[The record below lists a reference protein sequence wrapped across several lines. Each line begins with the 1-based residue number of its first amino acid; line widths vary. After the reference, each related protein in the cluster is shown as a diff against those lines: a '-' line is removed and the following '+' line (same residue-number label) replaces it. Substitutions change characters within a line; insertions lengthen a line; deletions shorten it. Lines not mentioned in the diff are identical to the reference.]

1 MFFTTFYKYLYFF
14 IKNYDRGEKN
24 NKKGVAFY

>member
-1 MFFTTFYKYLYFF
+1 MFFTTFYKFLYLF